1 MGVMTMHRFIGFV
14 RALRAVVSISIA
26 LIGFPVANAST
37 SGSSPDR
44 STAMQSLHQQVQDIK
59 PDVLKSTNMKAP
71 NLATR
76 VVERVKTFD
85 FGAKEGLPAVTITYP
100 IAFLPATWSI
110 EVDRR
115 R

>member
-1 MGVMTMHRFIGFV
+1 MHRAIGFV
-14 RALRAVVSISIA
+14 RAHCAVVAISIA
-26 LIGFPVANAST
+26 LIVFSVVSASA

-44 STAMQSLHQQVQDIK
+44 STAMQSLDQQVQDIK

-85 FGAKEGLPAVTITYP
+85 FGAKEGIPAVTIIFP

>member
-1 MGVMTMHRFIGFV
+1 MPWGAFAQG
-14 RALRAVVSISIA
+14 AVVESAIA
-26 LIGFPVANAST
+26 LIVVPVASAST

-76 VVERVKTFD
+76 VVERAKTFD
-85 FGAKEGLPAVTITYP
+85 FGAKEGIPAVTIIYP
-100 IAFLPATWSI
+100 IAFLPAT
-110 EVDRR
+110 
-115 R
+115 